1 MGRKST
7 KENKSV
13 WQTTREDL
21 GLTRE
26 KAGELIPGFSPE
38 RIEKIENGRT
48 QIQPEDVMLMAEY
61 YKTPSLRNY
70 YCVNECPIGQVHA
83 LRTESKELA
92 QIAVET
98 LNSLNKLS
106 RSRDR
111 LLEIVED
118 GEVQADEYA
127 DFAEIKSTL
136 DRIALSVSNLQLWV
150 DEQIAAG
157 NNRVGI
163 CMISGQINSP
173 LQSQTADHLLQVLI
187 LWALSQYIEPYKIVL
202 LTQTIY
208 NPDQSFESFGWFQT
222 PHSSQINK
230 AGIKGNRVNPGSQ
243 CPDSVCL
250 DCIMNDPAR
259 CIFPDQAQ
267 KILFDIFRYA
277 DDPVKTRITMKCLPD
292 RPERMAQFF

>member
-136 DRIALSVSNLQLWV
+136 DRIAVCPEKKKGKK
-150 DEQIAAG
+150 DTEI
-157 NNRVGI
+157 
-163 CMISGQINSP
+163 P
-173 LQSQTADHLLQVLI
+173 LI
-187 LWALSQYIEPYKIVL
+187 FKENKI
-202 LTQTIY
+202 
-208 NPDQSFESFGWFQT
+208 
-222 PHSSQINK
+222 
-230 AGIKGNRVNPGSQ
+230 
-243 CPDSVCL
+243 
-250 DCIMNDPAR
+250 
-259 CIFPDQAQ
+259 IFPIVSLQGRRPGKESEEVWKRAPEESVPC
-267 KILFDIFRYA
+267 
-277 DDPVKTRITMKCLPD
+277 PVAFAAPSSVRGTTWP
-292 RPERMAQFF
+292 PS